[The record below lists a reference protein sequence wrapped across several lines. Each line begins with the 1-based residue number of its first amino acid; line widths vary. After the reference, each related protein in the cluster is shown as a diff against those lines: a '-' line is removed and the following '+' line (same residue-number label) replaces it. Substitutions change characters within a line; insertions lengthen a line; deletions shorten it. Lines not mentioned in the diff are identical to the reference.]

1 MENIVFIGYVV
12 SAKVIEM
19 DGEKVR
25 AIQE

>member
-12 SAKVIEM
+12 SAIVIEM